1 MRKSIGALINEMKSK
16 MSGYA
21 VMLQYRY
28 MNLCVK
34 AEPAALL
41 SFTVTD
47 DEGEETNLEE
57 VASASLANDY
67 QFEIYPNN
75 MKSVFAICKG
85 IKTTH
90 PEFKID
96 TRTEESDEDS
106 EGNQVVIVCTMP
118 EVNKDRHDALIDGV
132 GMLYDQCKAMLDA
145 NHVTYKARLTAKL
158 VGSSEGDIQEAEDEL
173 EKVYKMHDDTC
184 LQYKEAKVKEIE
196 EAYQRYLDEQKKKQ
210 EAADERAAAR
220 GENAKTQYRVNQSE
234 GGQSPE

>member
-1 MRKSIGALINEMKSK
+1 MRKSIEALISEMKSK

-57 VASASLANDY
+57 VASAGLANDY
-67 QFEIYPNN
+67 QFEIYPNDPK
-75 MKSVFAICKG
+75 MVFAICKG
-85 IKTTH
+85 IKEAH

-96 TRTEESDEDS
+96 TRTEESDEES
-106 EGNQVVIVCTMP
+106 EENQVVIVCTMP
-118 EVNKDRHDALIDGV
+118 EVNKDRHDLLIEGV
-132 GMLYDQCKAMLDA
+132 DTLYDQCKAKLDA

-158 VGSSEGDIQEAEDEL
+158 VGSSEDDIQEAEDEL
-173 EKVYKMHDDTC
+173 EKVYKTHDDIC
-184 LQYKEAKVKEIE
+184 LEYKEEKVKEIE

-210 EAADERAAAR
+210 DAADERAAAR
-220 GENAKTQYRVNQSE
+220 GENAKTQYRVDRSE
-234 GGQSPE
+234 E

>member
-1 MRKSIGALINEMKSK
+1 

-57 VASASLANDY
+57 VASAGLANDY
-67 QFEIYPNN
+67 QFEIYPNDPK
-75 MKSVFAICKG
+75 MVFAICKG
-85 IKTTH
+85 IKEAH

-96 TRTEESDEDS
+96 TRTEESDE
-106 EGNQVVIVCTMP
+106 EPEENQVVIVCTMP
-118 EVNKDRHDALIDGV
+118 EVNKDRHDLLIEGV
-132 GMLYDQCKAMLDA
+132 DTLYDQCKAKLDA
-145 NHVTYKARLTAKL
+145 NHATYKTRLTAKL
-158 VGSSEGDIQEAEDEL
+158 VGSSEDDIQEAEDEL
-173 EKVYKMHDDTC
+173 EKVYKTHDDIC
-184 LQYKEAKVKEIE
+184 LEYKEEKVKEIE

-210 EAADERAAAR
+210 DAADERAAAR
-220 GENAKTQYRVNQSE
+220 GENAKTQYRVDQSE
-234 GGQSPE
+234 E

>member
-1 MRKSIGALINEMKSK
+1 MRKSIEALISEMKSK

-57 VASASLANDY
+57 VASAGLANDY
-67 QFEIYPNN
+67 QFEICPHDPK
-75 MKSVFAICKG
+75 MVFAICKG
-85 IKTTH
+85 IKEAH

-96 TRTEESDEDS
+96 TRTEESDEES
-106 EGNQVVIVCTMP
+106 EENQVVIVCTMP
-118 EVNKDRHDALIDGV
+118 EVNKDRHDLLIEGV
-132 GMLYDQCKAMLDA
+132 DTLYDQCKAKLDA
-145 NHVTYKARLTAKL
+145 NHATYKTRLTAKL
-158 VGSSEGDIQEAEDEL
+158 VGSSEDDIQEAEDEL
-173 EKVYKMHDDTC
+173 EKVYKTHDDIC
-184 LQYKEAKVKEIE
+184 LEYKEEKVKEIE

-210 EAADERAAAR
+210 DAADERAAAR
-220 GENAKTQYRVNQSE
+220 GENAKTQYRVDQSE
-234 GGQSPE
+234 GGRSPE